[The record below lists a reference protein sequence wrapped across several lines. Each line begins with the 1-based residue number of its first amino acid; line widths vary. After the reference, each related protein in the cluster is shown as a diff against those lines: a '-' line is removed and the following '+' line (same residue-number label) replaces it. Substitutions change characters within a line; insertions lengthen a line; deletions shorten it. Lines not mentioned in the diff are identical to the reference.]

1 MNPAGP
7 GASVC
12 GGLNNEASGYYSSVL
27 GGNVQDADSYYSTAY

>member
-1 MNPAGP
+1 M
-7 GASVC
+7 C